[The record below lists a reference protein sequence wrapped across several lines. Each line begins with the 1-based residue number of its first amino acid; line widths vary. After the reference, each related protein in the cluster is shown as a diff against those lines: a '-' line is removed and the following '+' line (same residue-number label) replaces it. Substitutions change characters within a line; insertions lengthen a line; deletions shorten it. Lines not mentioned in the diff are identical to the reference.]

1 MYKNKVVNIFKIVLI
16 QIFLYLSIF
25 SCSTNTDD
33 KNSVSILPTSI
44 PVKSESTITLTA
56 IPIPPTAT
64 PIPPTATPIPI
75 PPTATSKSKE
85 LQKINPEVF
94 DLVIN
99 YVKNQCVYFE
109 SIVEGNRVIY
119 VQEYQI
125 TDKINPILIN
135 QNSNKFWVFIDYSP
149 TKSSSLDS
157 SRIGEITEYFTKDN
171 GKNLPKHTT
180 YHYDASSYSR
190 EAEFLADL
198 SDNSVRLTNGFCYMN
213 SVDFTKIKIDDFT
226 TK

>member
-1 MYKNKVVNIFKIVLI
+1 MYKNKLLNIFKIILI
-16 QIFLYLSIF
+16 QTFLYLSIF
-25 SCSTNTDD
+25 SCSANIED
-33 KNSVSILPTSI
+33 KNSDSIVPTST
-44 PVKSESTITLTA
+44 PTPTA
-56 IPIPPTAT
+56 TPISPTVTPIPPTAT
-64 PIPPTATPIPI
+64 PIPPTATPQ
-75 PPTATSKSKE
+75 SKK

-94 DLVIN
+94 DLVLN

-109 SIVEGNRVIY
+109 SIVEGNQVIY

-125 TDKINPILIN
+125 KDDNINPKLIN
-135 QNSNKFWVFIDYSP
+135 QNSNKFWVFIDYFP

-198 SDNSVRLTNGFCYMN
+198 SDNSVRLNNGFCYMN
-213 SVDFTKIKIDDFT
+213 SVDFTKIKIND
-226 TK
+226 

>member
-1 MYKNKVVNIFKIVLI
+1 MYKNKLLNIFKIILI
-16 QIFLYLSIF
+16 QTFLYLSIF
-25 SCSTNTDD
+25 SCSANIVD
-33 KNSVSILPTSI
+33 KNSDSIVPTST
-44 PVKSESTITLTA
+44 PTA
-56 IPIPPTAT
+56 TPISPTVTPIPPTAT
-64 PIPPTATPIPI
+64 PIPPTATPQ
-75 PPTATSKSKE
+75 SKK
-85 LQKINPEVF
+85 LQEINPQVF
-94 DLVIN
+94 DLVLN

-109 SIVEGNRVIY
+109 SIVEGNQVIY

-125 TDKINPILIN
+125 KDDNINPKLIN
-135 QNSNKFWVFIDYSP
+135 QNSNKFWVFIDYFP

-198 SDNSVRLTNGFCYMN
+198 SDNSVRLNNGFCYMN
-213 SVDFTKIKIDDFT
+213 SVDFTKIKIND
-226 TK
+226 